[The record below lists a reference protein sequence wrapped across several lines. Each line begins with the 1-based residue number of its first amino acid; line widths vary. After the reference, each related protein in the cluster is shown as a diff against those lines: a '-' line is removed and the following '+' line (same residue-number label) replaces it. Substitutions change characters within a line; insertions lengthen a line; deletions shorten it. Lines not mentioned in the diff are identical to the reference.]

1 MRTQSSDTS
10 PEAEQ
15 MLISLIRKA
24 PITKRFELVNS
35 WTKSFVQLSQHN
47 ILESYPDANE
57 QELAFLFL
65 SQDYG
70 EAIAELAKK
79 KLTDIHTLPVPDLLT
94 TLDSIAEVFEY
105 MKIPYYIGGSIA
117 SSTHGMRQAA
127 KDIDIVAN
135 IHHAHMLS
143 FIAMIQADYY
153 ADEKAIGKAVQ
164 EHTFFSIIHLDTLF
178 KVDVFVPELDDFNQQ
193 IFKRTKR
200 HLLEKD
206 KHIFYLESPEDII
219 LMKLKQYKH
228 TEKNTDDQWNDILGV
243 FKVQGPSLDFA
254 YLDKWASL
262 FKVKDLLE
270 NASIDAGLDGEKNEA
285 KCR

>member
-35 WTKSFVQLSQHN
+35 WIKSFVQLSQHD

-70 EAIAELAKK
+70 EAIAEQAKK
-79 KLTDIHTLPVPDLLT
+79 KLADIHTLPVPDLLT

-143 FIAMIQADYY
+143 FIAMIRYRSS
-153 ADEKAIGKAVQ
+153 
-164 EHTFFSIIHLDTLF
+164 FNIIYLSTMT
-178 KVDVFVPELDDFNQQ
+178 KVDIFIPKPRNFSQQ
-193 IFKRTKR
+193 ERMRARPMILIAGTRPF
-200 HLLEKD
+200 LLS
-206 KHIFYLESPEDII
+206 SPEDII
-219 LMKLKQYKH
+219 LNKLEWYKWVARFLLASG
-228 TEKNTDDQWNDILGV
+228 TMFLV
-243 FKVQGPSLDFA
+243 F
-254 YLDKWASL
+254 
-262 FKVKDLLE
+262 
-270 NASIDAGLDGEKNEA
+270 
-285 KCR
+285 